1 MGGYGMTTRPGSPY
15 LFLVKLFRTN
25 SERRRRVNQCHAIH
39 INFGSVLGPLKNKG
53 TPI

>member
-1 MGGYGMTTRPGSPY
+1 MTAHPGSPY
-15 LFLVKLFRTN
+15 LSLVKLSSTN

-39 INFGSVLGPLKNKG
+39 INFGSVLDPLRNKQ